1 MNLSS
6 MRVSVRLGLGFSL
19 IVCLMAVIVLLA
31 MDRFSNIGAANA
43 KMIEKDWVKAELA
56 NTINITTRDNTRR
69 TMELL
74 LVRDKSQMAPIV
86 EQITANRKIISDALA
101 ALEKSITHPND
112 KALLATIKL
121 QRERYVASFS
131 EVRKQ
136 VEAGDTTQAV
146 TIMTTQT
153 LPALDALQESIT
165 ANAVLEKKS
174 VVASSAEIKSDIDN
188 AFFFLE
194 IFGVVA
200 VLVAIAAAVL
210 ITRSL
215 VGQLGGEPAYA
226 AAIATKIAE
235 GDLTSEIMVR
245 PGDKTSLLA
254 AMKTMRNSLVV
265 IVDQV
270 RRGTGTIATAAGEIA
285 TGNLDL
291 SARTEAQASALE
303 QTAASMEELTGTVKQ
318 NAEHAR
324 EADVLARSASLVAGD
339 GGAVVAQVV
348 QTMGGINDSSK
359 KIVEII
365 GVIDSIAFQTNILAL
380 NAAVEAA
387 RAGEE
392 GRGFAVVASEV
403 RSLAQRSA
411 SAAREI
417 KQLIN
422 ESVQKVEAGARL
434 VDQAG
439 ITMHQV
445 VISVQQVSTIIGEI
459 TNASREQST
468 GIAQISEA
476 VMQMD
481 NVTQQNAALVEEA
494 AAAASSMSDQSEN
507 LIRIVDVFK
516 LPARI
521 PAEQSDRAVE
531 STSPP
536 QSSPM
541 RARRR
546 DVTTRLGGKRVT
558 VPSIA

>member
-19 IVCLMAVIVLLA
+19 VVCLMAVIVLLA

-86 EQITANRKIISDALA
+86 EQITANRKIISEALA
-101 ALEKSITHPND
+101 ALEKSITDPND

-136 VEAGDTTQAV
+136 VEAGDTAQAV

-165 ANAVLEKKS
+165 AIAVLEKKS
-174 VVASSAEIKSDIDN
+174 VVASSTNIKSDIDD

-194 IFGVVA
+194 IFGVAA
-200 VLVAIAAAVL
+200 VLVAVAAAVL

-235 GDLTSEIMVR
+235 GDLTSDIIVR
-245 PGDKTSLLA
+245 PGDQTSLLA

-270 RRGTGTIATAAGEIA
+270 RRGTDTIATAAAEIA
-285 TGNLDL
+285 SGNLDL

-303 QTAASMEELTGTVKQ
+303 QTAASMEQLTGTVKQ

-392 GRGFAVVASEV
+392 GRGFAVVATEV

-411 SAAREI
+411 SAAKEI

-439 ITMHQV
+439 LTMHQV
-445 VISVQQVSTIIGEI
+445 VVSVQQVSTIIGEI

-541 RARRR
+541 RARRP
-546 DVTTRLGGKRVT
+546 DVTTRLGGRRVT